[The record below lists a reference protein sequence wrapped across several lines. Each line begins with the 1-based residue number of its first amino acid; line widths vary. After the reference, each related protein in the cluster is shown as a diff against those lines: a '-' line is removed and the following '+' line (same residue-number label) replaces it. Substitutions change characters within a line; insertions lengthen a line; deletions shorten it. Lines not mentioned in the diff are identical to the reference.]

1 MQCFKKK
8 KHKGISFQLICTYSK
23 IFFYLVRENTVNTD
37 ENFLT
42 LITVDF
48 PQLLDDLQNRLTFH
62 INIEQGFF

>member
-8 KHKGISFQLICTYSK
+8 TQRISFQLICTYSK
-23 IFFYLVRENTVNTD
+23 IFFYFVRENTVNND

-42 LITVDF
+42 LITIDF